1 MFIKGGERYGPYP
14 KKKAK
19 KRVHPEEGKLLKRS
33 YDWLKWKIADLGDFS
48 YHRPCLEH

>member
-19 KRVHPEEGKLLKRS
+19 KQVHLKEGKLLKRS

-48 YHRPCLEH
+48 YHRPCLDH